1 MRKHRFFISEEPK
14 NYTPGNQIEI
24 DDQALVHQ
32 WNNVFRMEEGREV
45 IVLDNSRFE
54 YEAAILKLEK
64 NKAVIEILSKKKS
77 EIEQKLK
84 ILLCQAVIKKDNF
97 EWIVQKCTEL
107 GVEEFVPLIAER
119 SEKKNLNIERLRVI
133 GKEAAEQSG
142 RAFITKIHEPV
153 TLEDALAGTKND
165 SIVFDASGS
174 PLHNSSAIIHNSC
187 SVFIGPEGGWS
198 ERELEL
204 FKQRGVK
211 IFSLGNATL
220 RAETAAISAS
230 ALMLL

>member
-1 MRKHRFFISEEPK
+1 MSPSSPLGRKRSPLPASLEIVSPGKRTPVTFPPPPLRRVFKYFTHYILPFKLPTCANIDFLFPK
-14 NYTPGNQIEI
+14 NQKTTP
-24 DDQALVHQ
+24 
-32 WNNVFRMEEGREV
+32 RET
-45 IVLDNSRFE
+45 
-54 YEAAILKLEK
+54 
-64 NKAVIEILSKKKS
+64 
-77 EIEQKLK
+77 EQKIK